1 MNEQIIAASMDE
13 SAFRQLTTAFYRRV
27 RSDDLLGPMYPEN
40 DWAGAE
46 ERLADFLC
54 FRFLGHTKYTDQ
66 RGHPRLAGLDR
77 RNVVGLNGLRQVLI
91 RFCQPRLIVSFVD
104 QPLDR
109 RFCVTLKRGQRQR
122 GIGKRRTRRD
132 SPA

>member
-13 SAFRQLTTAFYRRV
+13 SAFRQLTAAFYRRV

-66 RGHPRLAGLDR
+66 RGHPRLRMRHLPFSIGTTERDR
-77 RNVVGLNGLRQVLI
+77 WLSLMSAAMDECALPAHTTTELSAFFAQVADFMRNRPESG
-91 RFCQPRLIVSFVD
+91 S
-104 QPLDR
+104 
-109 RFCVTLKRGQRQR
+109 
-122 GIGKRRTRRD
+122 
-132 SPA
+132 